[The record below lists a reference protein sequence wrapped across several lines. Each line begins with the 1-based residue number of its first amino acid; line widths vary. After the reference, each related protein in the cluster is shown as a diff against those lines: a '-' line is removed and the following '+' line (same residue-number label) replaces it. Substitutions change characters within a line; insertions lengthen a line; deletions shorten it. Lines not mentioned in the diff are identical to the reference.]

1 MADYVIFTDAT
12 ADLTPEELSEYG
24 IGIIPMEFRISEDT
38 YVNYPD
44 GREIAIE
51 KVYDRMRAGEP
62 TSTTQIG
69 MMDYIQHFEPLL
81 QAGKDILYIG
91 FSSALSGTY
100 NMSVLTSQELMQKYP
115 ERRIVCIDS
124 FAASRGEGL
133 LVYLAA
139 RKKARE
145 DCPIEALEAWVIE
158 NRDHLCHWFT
168 VDDLQHLRRGGRV
181 SAVSAALG
189 TVLNI
194 KPVLRVDEEGRL
206 IPIDKVSGRKKSIK
220 RLFELMKEAIDP
232 LEGQIIF
239 IGHGD
244 DVEGAAYLEK
254 LIREEFKIEDVR
266 IGFIGPVVGSHSGPG
281 TIALFHLGTH
291 K

>member
-1 MADYVIFTDAT
+1 M
-12 ADLTPEELSEYG
+12 
-24 IGIIPMEFRISEDT
+24 
-38 YVNYPD
+38 
-44 GREIAIE
+44 
-51 KVYDRMRAGEP
+51 
-62 TSTTQIG
+62 
-69 MMDYIQHFEPLL
+69 
-81 QAGKDILYIG
+81 
-91 FSSALSGTY
+91 
-100 NMSVLTSQELMQKYP
+100 
-115 ERRIVCIDS
+115 
-124 FAASRGEGL
+124 
-133 LVYLAA
+133 
-139 RKKARE
+139 
-145 DCPIEALEAWVIE
+145 
-158 NRDHLCHWFT
+158 
-168 VDDLQHLRRGGRV
+168 
-181 SAVSAALG
+181 
-189 TVLNI
+189 LNI

-206 IPIDKVSGRKKSIK
+206 SPIDKVSGRKKSIK